1 MKLTNVV
8 ANAMILFIIGVFT
21 YILVYFA
28 MFQFD
33 KAYPLN
39 ESGWL
44 YISILFPAL
53 SFGTVISVFMKSM
66 LEVKITRV
74 VGLSFGLSI
83 VASLFSVLIVY
94 ALYKGSLTW
103 DGAYAAEPGIAMKA
117 IIFGFAGLIGSAVLA
132 LLPMVILKSQFSI
145 KKIIVFAVVGFALGL
160 MATILSRSNEVLG
173 LIISNGVWF
182 ASIGVMILKNVKHL
196 KTKEQS

>member
-1 MKLTNVV
+1 MKLTSVV

-44 YISILFPAL
+44 YISILIPAL
-53 SFGTVISVFMKSM
+53 SFGAVISVFLKFMI
-66 LEVKITRV
+66 EVKMIRV
-74 VGLSFGLSI
+74 IGLSIGLSI
-83 VASLFSVLIVY
+83 VASLLSVLIVY
-94 ALYKGSLTW
+94 SLYKGSLTW
-103 DGAYAAEPGIAMKA
+103 NESYAAEPGIALKA
-117 IIFGFAGLIGSAVLA
+117 IFFGFGGLIGSVVLA
-132 LLPMVILKSQFSI
+132 LLPIVILKSQFSI
-145 KKIIVFAVVGFALGL
+145 KKIIVFAIVGFALGL
-160 MATILSRSNEVLG
+160 MATILCRSNEVLG

-182 ASIGVMILKNVKHL
+182 ALIGMMILKNVKHL